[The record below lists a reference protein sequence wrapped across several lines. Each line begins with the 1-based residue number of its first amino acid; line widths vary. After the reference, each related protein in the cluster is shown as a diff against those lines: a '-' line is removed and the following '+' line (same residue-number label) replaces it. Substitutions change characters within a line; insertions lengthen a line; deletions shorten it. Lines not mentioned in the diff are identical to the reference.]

1 MKRLLLLFFV
11 LVFLAGCASR
21 PAPEWIGA
29 SYNHLESFKRH
40 YLRGDEILAEK
51 SFQRALE
58 EIRTSG
64 DIDAMAKG
72 CLVRFAVRTAVLE
85 AFDDREYLRLSTLRS
100 SLPHLDYYSF
110 LKGSFAEVA
119 ADRLPVQ
126 YRPFLKALLKGDPG
140 DIEREAIRIEDPL
153 SRLIAAGLIVR
164 DRQASEQLLNGAIET
179 ASQQGWKKPLL
190 AYLKKLERY
199 YDSVKETSKAAE
211 VRKRL
216 EWIGQ

>member
-1 MKRLLLLFFV
+1 MKRFLFLFFV
-11 LVFLAGCASR
+11 LVVAAGCASR

-51 SFQRALE
+51 SFRRALE

-64 DIDAMAKG
+64 DIDAMAKAY
-72 CLVRFAVRTAVLE
+72 LIRYAVRTAALE
-85 AFDDREYLRLSTLRS
+85 AFDDREYLRLAADRS
-100 SLPHLDYYSF
+100 GLPHAHYYAF
-110 LKGSFAEVA
+110 LKGSFAEVDV
-119 ADRLPVQ
+119 DRLPVQ
-126 YRPFLKALLKGDPG
+126 YRPFLKALLNGNPG

-164 DRQASEQLLNGAIET
+164 ARQAGEPLLNEAIET
-179 ASQQGWKKPLL
+179 ASGQGWKKPLL
-190 AYLKKLERY
+190 AYLTKLDRY
-199 YDSVKETSKAAE
+199 YDSEKETSKAAE

-216 EWIGQ
+216 EWIKE